1 MGYAWYQWTAVFVI
15 YAVIGWCTEVIYAA
29 VEHGKFV
36 NRGFLNGPVCP
47 IYGFGGTIVI
57 ACLYGMRD
65 NMWLVFIGAFFLSSI
80 LEYITGFLLEKI
92 FHEHW
97 WDYSDKP
104 FNIKGYV
111 CLEFSIF
118 WGIACMLVVDIVHPP
133 IDKLVRWIPERIGI
147 ILICL
152 AAAGFVADISVT
164 VATIVEWKKEMRLM
178 NEIVSILRAF
188 SDGVGDDI
196 SNAVLKAMDKGAAW
210 KDVFEADEKHAEI
223 KEEMERKKA
232 EAEALRE
239 KYMHMLKK
247 KRKRHARLEK
257 AFPKL
262 NSQKP
267 LGVLK
272 KWKEEKN
279 SNKSIEE
286 K

>member
-1 MGYAWYQWTAVFVI
+1 MGYAWYQWAAVFVI
-15 YAVIGWCTEVIYAA
+15 YAFIGWCTEVIYAA

-65 NMWLVFIGAFFLSSI
+65 NMWLVFVGAFFLSSI

-111 CLEFSIF
+111 CLEFSIL

-133 IDKLVRWIPERIGI
+133 IDKLVRWIPERVEI

-152 AAAGFVADISVT
+152 VAAGFIADISVT
-164 VATIVEWKKEMRLM
+164 VATIVEWKREMRLM
-178 NEIVSILRAF
+178 NEIVVILRAF

-210 KDVFEADEKHAEI
+210 KDVFEADEKRAEI

-232 EAEALRE
+232 EADALRE
-239 KYMHMLKK
+239 KYMHVLKK